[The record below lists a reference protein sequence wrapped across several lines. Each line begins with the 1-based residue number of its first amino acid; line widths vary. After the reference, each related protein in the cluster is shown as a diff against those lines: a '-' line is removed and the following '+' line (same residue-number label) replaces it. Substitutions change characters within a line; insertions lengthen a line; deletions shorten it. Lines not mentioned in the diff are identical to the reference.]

1 MYPDARAGVL
11 MLRRTLA
18 SRGFISIA
26 GVLLLVV
33 VAATGLTAS
42 QRLGKKIDYCAIMP
56 DAIGLYAGNDVLVR
70 GVKVGTVTSLRP
82 EGTAVRVDFAMDATH
97 PLRGN
102 AIATTVSDTI
112 VADRHLAVQGSPG
125 DTWDSGR
132 CITQTV
138 TPKSL
143 TQMTNAV
150 TTLAT
155 DLQAGINPDQRRSIE
170 RTLTAVNQATAGSGT
185 QFNDNIK
192 QLAASLRTP
201 GTTAAHIGA
210 LIDSVTQLSQS
221 VANGWG
227 NLREMLN
234 GFAPILQLVNDVW
247 GQVVSIVDTLTTI
260 LPWLNDITHS
270 YGEPIMHLL
279 EDVVPYIHW
288 LAQDV
293 PALKNYSRLAP
304 AISWALRKFG
314 KAGRL
319 AVNYSPPFVRLNQPD
334 ADRICSL
341 LNAADQPRRIHFH
354 GPPGPPIEGACFDYN
369 NGQAKVNLVPLVL
382 GMTGAQ

>member
-1 MYPDARAGVL
+1 MYSDAREDVL
-11 MLRRTLA
+11 MLRRVLA
-18 SRGFISIA
+18 SRGFISIT
-26 GVLLLVV
+26 GVLLAAAVV
-33 VAATGLTAS
+33 ATGLAVY
-42 QRLGKKIDYCAIMP
+42 QWLDKKIGYCAIMP
-56 DAIGLYAGNDVLVR
+56 DAIGLYQGNDVLVR
-70 GVKVGTVTSLRP
+70 GVKVGTVTGIRP
-82 EGTAVRVDFAMDATH
+82 QGTGVRVDFDVDATY

-102 AIATTVSDTI
+102 AIAATVSDTI

-125 DTWDSGR
+125 DPWDSGR

-155 DLQAGINPDQRRSIE
+155 DLQAGTDPDQRRSIE
-170 RTLTAVNQATAGSGT
+170 RALKGIDQATVGTGT
-185 QFNDNIK
+185 QFNDNLM

-201 GTTAAHIGA
+201 GVTAAHIGA

-234 GFAPILQLVNDVW
+234 GFAPILQLVNDIW
-247 GQVVSIVDTLTTI
+247 GQVVAIVDTLTTI
-260 LPWLNDITHS
+260 LPWFNDITRS

-293 PALKNYSRLAP
+293 PALENYSRLAP

-319 AVNYSPPFVRLNQPD
+319 AVNYFPPFVRLNQPD
-334 ADRICSL
+334 ADRLCSL

-354 GPPGPPIEGACFDYN
+354 GPPGPPIEGACFDYG